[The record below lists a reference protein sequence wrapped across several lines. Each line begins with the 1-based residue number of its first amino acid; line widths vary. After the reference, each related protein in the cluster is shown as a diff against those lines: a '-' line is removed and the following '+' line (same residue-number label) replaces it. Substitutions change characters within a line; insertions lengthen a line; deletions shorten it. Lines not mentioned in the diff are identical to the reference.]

1 MENAGSFL
9 APAGVP
15 VSERATK
22 AGLSIAVN
30 VSAKFLGR
38 KPGNCGRV
46 IARFLVEEG
55 MLTRFQAENLLAGRT
70 TGFIL
75 GQYRIL
81 DEVGRGGMGRVF
93 KAEHTTMLRVVALK
107 VLAAHLTRTERARE
121 LFQRDTELAR

>member
-46 IARFLVEEG
+46 IARFQFSRDLIA
-55 MLTRFQAENLLAGRT
+55 R
-70 TGFIL
+70 
-75 GQYRIL
+75 
-81 DEVGRGGMGRVF
+81 
-93 KAEHTTMLRVVALK
+93 
-107 VLAAHLTRTERARE
+107 AAPNWPFPSAPC
-121 LFQRDTELAR
+121 DA